1 MDTKL
6 SSRKIPLALKL
17 GLPFVTAAVLAT
29 ACSSGGTNNSPSG
42 SGSAAAG
49 GSSSA
54 TTVDVHAGNGASF
67 LTDSSGR
74 SLYLFESDTS
84 AKSTCSGACAAAWPP
99 LIAKGAPMA
108 GTGATASDLGTI
120 ARSDGTKQVSYE
132 GHPLYYFSGDS
143 AAGQT
148 NGEGVNGFGAL
159 WYLVAPTGQQ
169 ITSLG
174 ASSASQS
181 ADSGSY
187 GNGY

>member
-6 SSRKIPLALKL
+6 SSRKISFALKL
-17 GLPFVTAAVLAT
+17 GLPFAAAAVLAT

-42 SGSAAAG
+42 SGSAAG

-54 TTVDVHAGNGASF
+54 TTVDVHTGNGASF

-84 AKSTCSGACAAAWPP
+84 TTSTCSGGCAAAWPP
-99 LIAKGAPMA
+99 LIAKGAPAA

-120 ARSDGTKQVSYE
+120 ARSDGTKQVSYD

-159 WYLVAPTGQQ
+159 WYLVAPSGQQ
-169 ITSLG
+169 ITSLS

-181 ADSGSY
+181 SGSSSS

>member
-17 GLPFVTAAVLAT
+17 GLPFAAAAVLAT

-54 TTVDVHAGNGASF
+54 TIVDVHAGNGASF

-84 AKSTCSGACAAAWPP
+84 AKSTCSGGCAAAWPP

-120 ARSDGTKQVSYE
+120 ARSDGTKQVSYD

>member
-1 MDTKL
+1 MENKL
-6 SSRKIPLALKL
+6 SSRKVSLALKL
-17 GLPFVTAAVLAT
+17 GLPFAAAAVLAT
-29 ACSSGGTNNSPSG
+29 ACSSGGTNNSPS
-42 SGSAAAG
+42 SSASAAAG

-74 SLYLFESDTS
+74 SLYLFASDTS
-84 AKSTCSGACAAAWPP
+84 TKSTCSGGCAAAWPP
-99 LIAKGAPMA
+99 LIAKGAPTA

-120 ARSDGTKQVSYE
+120 ARSDGTKQVSYD
-132 GHPLYYFSGDS
+132 GHPLYYFSGDG

-174 ASSASQS
+174 GSSASQS
-181 ADSGSY
+181 SNSGSY

>member
-17 GLPFVTAAVLAT
+17 GLPFAAAAVLAT
-29 ACSSGGTNNSPSG
+29 ACSSGGSNNSPAG
-42 SGSAAAG
+42 SGSSAAG

-54 TTVDVHAGNGASF
+54 TTVDVRTGSGATF
-67 LTDSSGR
+67 LT
-74 SLYLFESDTS
+74 
-84 AKSTCSGACAAAWPP
+84 
-99 LIAKGAPMA
+99 APTA

-120 ARSDGTKQVSYE
+120 ARSDGTKQVSYA

-169 ITSLG
+169 ITSLS

-181 ADSGSY
+181 SNSGSY